1 MTAKGKL
8 ELSVYYEDT
17 DSGDIVYY
25 ANYLKFMER
34 SRAELLKEIG
44 YSQATL
50 KSDYHV
56 GLIVFNVNIR
66 YYKPARFEDKLIVVS
81 TVDSITTTSIAWNH
95 KIFRN
100 RERTPIT
107 EGVCKTACVN
117 SEFKPTRL
125 PSDLSKRLTFYQPQK
140 SIQR

>member
-1 MTAKGKL
+1 MAETGKL

-50 KSDYHV
+50 KMGYRV
-56 GLIVFNVNIR
+56 GLVVFDVNIK
-66 YYKPARFEDKLIVVS
+66 YHKPARFEDNL
-81 TVDSITTTSIAWNH
+81 TVFSSVDDITNTSIVWNQ
-95 KIFRN
+95 KIFRFD
-100 RERTPIT
+100 ECMPIT
-107 EGVCKTACVN
+107 EAVCKTACV
-117 SEFKPTRL
+117 SKGFKPTRL
-125 PSDLSKRLTFYQPQK
+125 PSDLSEKLSLYQTNK
-140 SIQR
+140 